1 MYNTIIFDLDDTL
14 TNDRENIKQA
24 FKIVLEYK
32 KEQYTEEKFEAF
44 YNIDKK
50 TWLDRSA
57 GKLITPY
64 EDDIK
69 KKAEWLR
76 ASRFLKYFGDSIDY
90 TEAVHINNIY
100 MEGMKEKVVAREGT
114 LDIIKY
120 LYDKKY
126 TLTIATNG
134 PTVPLK
140 SKLEKLQIEKY
151 IKTIFSAEEVGF
163 MKPHVEFYKGLL
175 KKIGNPAKE
184 NILFIGDELEKDIK
198 GGIENGIDTCWCN
211 YNNKAKSTI
220 YIPKYEIHKLEELK
234 QILR

>member
-14 TNDRENIKQA
+14 TDDCENIRQA

-32 KEQYTEEKFEAF
+32 KENYTDEKFKKF
-44 YNIDKK
+44 YSIDKK
-50 TWLDRSA
+50 TWRDRVA

-64 EDDIK
+64 ENDIE

-90 TEAVHINNIY
+90 NEAVHINNIY
-100 MEGMKEKVVAREGT
+100 MDGMKKKVVAREGT

-126 TLTIATNG
+126 ILIIATNG
-134 PTVPLK
+134 PIVPLQ

-151 IKTIFSAEEVGF
+151 FKTVFSAEEVGF

-175 KKIGNPAKE
+175 KKSGNPAKE

-198 GGIENGIDTCWCN
+198 GGIENNIDTCWCN
-211 YNNKAKSTI
+211 YNNENKSEI
-220 YIPKYEIHKLEELK
+220 YVPKYEVHRLEELK
-234 QILR
+234 RIL